1 MESHESS
8 HGCKTSLLQGLWWTC
23 LRTVAGA
30 GGAVGAAAVNNI
42 RRRLASGRMSD
53 GAESLVQL
61 DNVVRHAKASE

>member
-23 LRTVAGA
+23 FRTI
-30 GGAVGAAAVNNI
+30 AVGAAAMNNI

-53 GAESLVQL
+53 GAESLVRQ